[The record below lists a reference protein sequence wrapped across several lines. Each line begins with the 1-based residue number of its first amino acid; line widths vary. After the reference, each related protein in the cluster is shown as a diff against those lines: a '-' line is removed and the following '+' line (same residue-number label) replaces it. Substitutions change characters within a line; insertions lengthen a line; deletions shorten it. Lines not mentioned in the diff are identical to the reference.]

1 MGAAGGACFVHTRS
15 GVKGAARLSSRKAGS
30 MQRLTDLNRAY
41 YDGWTLPDL
50 KKLLDDI
57 GHGE

>member
-1 MGAAGGACFVHTRS
+1 
-15 GVKGAARLSSRKAGS
+15 